1 MKRYN
6 TFPLKNIHVILK
18 KFINYNYKIKKPHLI
33 VFLSVF
39 ILSLCSY
46 FYNKTSIQFNLN
58 NFFEY
63 SLLASLF
70 IVCYLIIT
78 ILISSVLIKYIK

>member
-1 MKRYN
+1 MKIYN

-18 KFINYNYKIKKPHLI
+18 KFINYKIKKSKFI
-33 VFLSVF
+33 IFISVF
-39 ILSLCSY
+39 ISSLCSY

-58 NFFEY
+58 NFFDY

-70 IVCYLIIT
+70 LFCYIIIT